1 MKSPF
6 VLLQYILPH
15 KLLTGLVGQL
25 ARRRVPVL
33 TPLLIRLF
41 IRAYHVNMQEAEQ
54 PDPAAYHTFN
64 DFFTRRLRADA
75 RPLNQLGH
83 WSADTLICPVDGAVS
98 QAGPLAGGDPV
109 QSGNAR
115 EPGENVTL
123 IQAKSHRYRLS
134 ELLGP
139 DIDTAPYAN
148 GQFATLYLSPRDY
161 HRIHMPVTGRLTRMT
176 YVPGRLF
183 SVNNTTAEQV
193 PNLFA
198 RNERLVCEFRTEQGP
213 LAIVLVGAMIVGR
226 IVTTWA
232 GPIARQ
238 RKPRTWDYGEREG
251 PELHR
256 GDELGQFELGSTVIL
271 VSPGRVQDWTRGL
284 TPGLKVRV
292 GDTFH

>member
-6 VLLQYILPH
+6 VLLQYMLPH
-15 KLLTGLVGQL
+15 KLLTALVGQL
-25 ARRRVPVL
+25 ARRAIPVL
-33 TPLLIRLF
+33 TPALIRLF
-41 IRAYHVNMQEAEQ
+41 IRVYRVNMQEAES
-54 PDPAAYHTFN
+54 PDPAAYRTFN
-64 DFFTRRLRADA
+64 EFFTRRLRADA
-75 RPLNQLGH
+75 RPLNQLEH
-83 WSADTLICPVDGAVS
+83 WSSDTLVCPVDGAVS
-98 QAGPLAGGDPV
+98 QAGPLHTGTDP
-109 QSGNAR
+109 
-115 EPGENVTL
+115 EPAANPTL

-134 ELLGP
+134 DLLGP
-139 DIDTAPYAN
+139 DIDATPYAN

-213 LAIVLVGAMIVGR
+213 LAVVLVGAMIVGR
-226 IVTTWA
+226 IITTWA

-238 RKPRTWDYGEREG
+238 RKPRTWDYGDQEG

-292 GDTFH
+292 GDTLH